1 MININGK
8 IYSGNVTIVN
18 GQVISGDL
26 YEDTSS
32 KKFDET
38 KRESANGVKR
48 ITIESSV
55 KVNVTACNTTK
66 DITAHLHGSAIT
78 NGDIKLS
85 MIKNGDEVYL
95 SAETVGN
102 SINYNNMSI
111 FGESSIV
118 INRSS
123 YGSGLVLDIQIPN
136 KPLEKISV
144 ECKNSSI
151 NIQSPVTANTITV
164 NSKSG
169 NVNVSAI
176 FQALTVDCKN
186 GNIKVQSEAYCDVIL
201 NIASKNGNAD
211 VSIGDIA
218 NSKVSVDSK
227 NGSCKNSPS
236 LNGRYTA
243 SGNVTSKNGNVKF
256 H

>member
-102 SINYNNMSI
+102 
-111 FGESSIV
+111 
-118 INRSS
+118 
-123 YGSGLVLDIQIPN
+123 
-136 KPLEKISV
+136 
-144 ECKNSSI
+144 
-151 NIQSPVTANTITV
+151 
-164 NSKSG
+164 
-169 NVNVSAI
+169 
-176 FQALTVDCKN
+176 
-186 GNIKVQSEAYCDVIL
+186 
-201 NIASKNGNAD
+201 
-211 VSIGDIA
+211 
-218 NSKVSVDSK
+218 
-227 NGSCKNSPS
+227 
-236 LNGRYTA
+236 
-243 SGNVTSKNGNVKF
+243 
-256 H
+256 